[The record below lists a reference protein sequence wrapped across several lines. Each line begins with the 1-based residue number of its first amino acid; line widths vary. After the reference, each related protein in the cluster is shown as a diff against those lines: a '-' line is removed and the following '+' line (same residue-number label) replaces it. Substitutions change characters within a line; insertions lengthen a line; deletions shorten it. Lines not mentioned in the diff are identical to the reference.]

1 MIIPNILDFTIL
13 LFIVACYFLSSLRGG
28 VKQIFSLAALLVSFV
43 IAGRFYPG
51 VASVFPE
58 KVFPETFANASGLV
72 VVFLLA
78 FGVISL
84 AGRFFDGLFKRLHFG
99 GVDRIISII
108 IGVLKGFALGCI
120 SIALLMVTYPADS
133 PLLTQSV
140 GTRYILPAVK
150 VLVKLLPKEEQET
163 FEESK
168 AELGDLWEAQ
178 GKEE

>member
-1 MIIPNILDFTIL
+1 
-13 LFIVACYFLSSLRGG
+13 
-28 VKQIFSLAALLVSFV
+28 
-43 IAGRFYPG
+43 
-51 VASVFPE
+51 
-58 KVFPETFANASGLV
+58 
-72 VVFLLA
+72 
-78 FGVISL
+78 
-84 AGRFFDGLFKRLHFG
+84 
-99 GVDRIISII
+99 
-108 IGVLKGFALGCI
+108 LGCI